1 MINIVYEDNDIIVVN
16 KPAGLLTHKAESSPG
31 EKTLV
36 DFLIEHYPPIKD
48 VGEDLSRPGIVH
60 RLDRETSGLLVAAK
74 TNEAFQYLKNLFQE
88 RKVEKKYYA
97 LVHGAPKE
105 RSGTIDLP
113 LAKLEGKQT
122 TQLEGKQQLEGKT
135 AITEYKTT
143 REFSDYSLLDITI
156 KTGRTHQIRVHLKAI
171 GHPIVCDKIYG
182 SRKAVCPENI
192 KRMFLHAYYLS
203 FVTPSGNPLALEADL
218 PEELAQGLENI

>member
-1 MINIVYEDNDIIVVN
+1 MINIVYEDNDVIVVN
-16 KPAGLLTHKAESSPG
+16 KPAGLLTHKADSSPG

-36 DFLIEHYPPIKD
+36 DFLIDHYPPIKD
-48 VGEDLSRPGIVH
+48 VGEDLTRPGIVH

-74 TNEAFQYLKNLFQE
+74 TNEAFQYLKNQFQE

-97 LVHGAPKE
+97 LVHGIPKE
-105 RSGTIDLP
+105 KSGTIDLP
-113 LAKLEGKQT
+113 IAKLEGKQT
-122 TQLEGKQQLEGKT
+122 TQLKGRKELEGRP
-135 AITEYKTT
+135 ALTEYTVI
-143 REFSDYSLLDITI
+143 REFENHSLLDVTI

-171 GHPIVCDKIYG
+171 GHPVVCDKIY
-182 SRKAVCPENI
+182 SPKKAVCPESI

-203 FVTPSGNPLALEADL
+203 FMTPSDNPLALEADL